1 MTDFYER
8 ALRRIIRITI
18 CLGLAGT
25 LAALVAGGPRAGA
38 GFLAGSLISLVN
50 FRFWMSLAAAL
61 GGGSGKP
68 PLRGSATFL
77 GLRYLIVG
85 GAIYAIVKVL
95 EISLAAVLIGLFVS
109 VAAIIIEILYELIY
123 ARA

>member
-68 PLRGSATFL
+68 PLRPTRRPSTVITTSDSDWPRSGPQPRRCPNT
-77 GLRYLIVG
+77 
-85 GAIYAIVKVL
+85 
-95 EISLAAVLIGLFVS
+95 
-109 VAAIIIEILYELIY
+109 
-123 ARA
+123 